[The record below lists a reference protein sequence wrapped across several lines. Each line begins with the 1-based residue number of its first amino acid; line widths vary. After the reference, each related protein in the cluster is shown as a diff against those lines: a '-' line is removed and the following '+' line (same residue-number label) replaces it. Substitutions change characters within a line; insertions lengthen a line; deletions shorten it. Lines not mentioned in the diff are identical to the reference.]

1 MFPAIYRQ
9 VAVWGD
15 GMRRGETNPGAQQ
28 MFYGGGPR
36 FMTRFAE
43 DRLDVAERFYL
54 QAVPWMLLHRR
65 NIIGFTDNGNLA
77 RILAEGAEIE
87 VSLETGRYSATLN
100 GKPVA
105 TESWVSCPLGSDRI
119 VFYSMTPRTLRYP
132 IPDGWDD
139 QTLKASI
146 ATKDGSRPLDIQ
158 TQNREIV
165 VNVTAR
171 TPVIV
176 SRSASEN

>member
-36 FMTRFAE
+36 FMTRYDE

-65 NIIGFTDNGNLA
+65 NIVGFTDTGDVA
-77 RILAEGAEIE
+77 RILAEGAEIK

-100 GKPVA
+100 GTTVA
-105 TESWVSCPLGSDRI
+105 TESWVSCPLGPDRI
-119 VFYSMTPRTLRYP
+119 VFYSVTPRTLRYP
-132 IPDGWDD
+132 IPDGWNSKA
-139 QTLKASI
+139 LKAVI
-146 ATKDGSRPLDIQ
+146 ATKDGSRALDVQIQ
-158 TQNREIV
+158 KTEIV

-171 TPVIV
+171 APVIV
-176 SRSASEN
+176 SRS